1 MKKNYQIDNNEINLI
16 ELIYTFWEG
25 KWKIVAAVVISLTAL
40 ISYQLTQ
47 TNNFTAITEIKP
59 IGIKKT
65 NEHLVFNNLLAYAN
79 TNTRNRDEGKF
90 SIITSANL
98 LSLYID
104 ILNDRSVFEDAIRKF
119 NLLDASQ
126 YNNDQEYSEAVIKLA
141 SSIKILPPPANSL
154 HYTINF
160 TYDDAKKWKSALIYV
175 DKSVSPLVKQSLVE
189 DFNLLLS
196 VSKNLKRYKLEGLIM
211 ERDHNLEDLTIKIK
225 NLLDDYDR
233 STSDR
238 LEYLKEQ
245 SKIAE
250 ELGIENSTIAAEK
263 FNFQS
268 GLLMNIQTSTPFYLK
283 GYKTIN
289 KEIDL
294 ISNRPNKKPFIK
306 ELYELEKSQRALE
319 QDKSIERI
327 EKDRSLDLLKEI
339 KQSSPLEDNN
349 DFHAASVNIFATKYE
364 YEDEDKS
371 NKNPLLLA
379 IAIGLIAGI
388 FYVLISDAFQ
398 SHRVSRKKTN

>member
-1 MKKNYQIDNNEINLI
+1 MVINSKIDNDEINLI
-16 ELIYTFWEG
+16 ELIFTLWEG
-25 KWKIVAAVVISLTAL
+25 KWKIAVAVVVSCIATM
-40 ISYQLTQ
+40 IYQPTS
-47 TNNFTAITEIKP
+47 TPNKNFTAITEIKP
-59 IGIKKT
+59 VNTLAIKKYT
-65 NEHLVFNNLLAYAN
+65 VLNNTINHTINNSGFNFAKITKTKLL
-79 TNTRNRDEGKF
+79 D
-90 SIITSANL
+90 S
-98 LSLYID
+98 YID
-104 ILNDRSVFEDAIRKF
+104 ILNDKSVFEDAIRKF

-126 YNNDQEYSEAVIKLA
+126 YNDDQEYSEAVIKLA